1 MLRHELLLSCLV
13 ICVQCTDDGSRPQ
26 VKRRNTNPFT
36 EGYDPSLVEGE
47 APPGSQTTADG
58 ATVVPAY
65 QSVEPSRAWDNQ
77 GGGGAAD
84 GPRIPS
90 GEASAFLA
98 PQRRQRRGSDSDADS
113 EATEGCDD
121 VEDIDEGMLT
131 FSVQKNPFLKV
142 KPNEFWG
149 FIGFW
154 VLLGFLV
161 FLFEGDVLDRF

>member
-1 MLRHELLLSCLV
+1 MC
-13 ICVQCTDDGSRPQ
+13 IQWTDESNRVP

-36 EGYDPSLVEGE
+36 EGYDPNLVEGN
-47 APPGSQTTADG
+47 APPGTQTADG

-65 QSVEPSRAWDNQ
+65 QSVEPSRAWDNM
-77 GGGGAAD
+77 GAAD

-121 VEDIDEGMLT
+121 VEDIDEGKMTLLT
-131 FSVQKNPFLKV
+131 
-142 KPNEFWG
+142 
-149 FIGFW
+149 
-154 VLLGFLV
+154 
-161 FLFEGDVLDRF
+161 